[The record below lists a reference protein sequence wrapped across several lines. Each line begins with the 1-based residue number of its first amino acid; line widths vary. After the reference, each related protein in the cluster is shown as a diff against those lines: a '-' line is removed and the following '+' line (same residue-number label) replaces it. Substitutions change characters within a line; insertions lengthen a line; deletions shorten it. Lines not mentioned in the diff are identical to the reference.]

1 MIYKVEE
8 DTDAIADENYTVTYN
23 YTEIGYKSTETMGKT
38 KDNSGNSVQGTIN
51 TNTNE
56 VEFVNTR
63 NMDVPNSGV
72 SLNFIPYVVILLVAV
87 CGAILLVYNKKRRT
101 H

>member
-1 MIYKVEE
+1 V
-8 DTDAIADENYTVTYN
+8 DA
-23 YTEIGYKSTETMGKT
+23 S
-38 KDNSGNSVQGTIN
+38 SVKGTIN

-63 NMDVPNSGV
+63 NMETPNSGISMNV
-72 SLNFIPYVVILLVAV
+72 IPYVVILLVAV